1 MTLHTF
7 KPAFLF
13 AGLALAAAQA
23 VAADG
28 AQAAVDFGCLNCHG
42 AQAHSA
48 PTFKSMADKAAR
60 RSDPAQTVQTVQH
73 LIDEMHEKDA
83 VHSHVMASDDAAR
96 AVMQWV
102 AQGMK

>member
-1 MTLHTF
+1 MTLHPF
-7 KPAFLF
+7 KPALLF
-13 AGLALAAAQA
+13 AGFALVAAQA
-23 VAADG
+23 IAADG
-28 AQAAVDFGCLNCHG
+28 AQTAVDFGCLNCHG

-60 RSDPAQTVQTVQH
+60 RGDSAQTLQH
-73 LIDEMHEKDA
+73 LLDEMHEKDA
-83 VHSHVMASDDAAR
+83 VHSHVMVSDDAAR